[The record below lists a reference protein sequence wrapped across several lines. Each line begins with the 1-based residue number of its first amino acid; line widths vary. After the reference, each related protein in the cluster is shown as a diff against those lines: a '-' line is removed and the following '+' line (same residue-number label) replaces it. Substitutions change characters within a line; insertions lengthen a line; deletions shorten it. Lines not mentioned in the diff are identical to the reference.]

1 MTSLWQNVRYT
12 IRALGKNPGFAIVSV
27 LSLALAIGANTAIFS
42 LLDALLLRDLPVHHP
57 ERLVELSVVRR
68 GDKIMF
74 SYPMFREIES
84 SRRSH
89 QPRVLAAP
97 FRRSTGRGRQG
108 NCYRGAALYHHRCDR
123 EVVYW
128 HVDGRRAG
136 CNHSDEGQ

>member
-42 LLDALLLRDLPVHHP
+42 LLDALLLRDLPVQHP

-84 SRRSH
+84 GQKVFSGLTGWSSGSETNVEFHGELFRANLRS
-89 QPRVLAAP
+89 VT
-97 FRRSTGRGRQG
+97 STLTPTIRKGSPESFMRT
-108 NCYRGAALYHHRCDR
+108 CHRP
-123 EVVYW
+123 
-128 HVDGRRAG
+128 AI
-136 CNHSDEGQ
+136 Q